1 MTTFSLCL
9 LFLSTVSKLSM
20 LSMLCFELF
29 RILPGVISSD
39 LYTSVSLVSLSM
51 VGWVYNTL
59 LPVDRGD
66 AVAGPFV
73 LPSLVCMS
81 TFLFAV
87 VNGFLELL
95 FVLLTGLY
103 ASFVFIFFLFFFI
116 STIAPLLRPPFL
128 WLCCGSFIWVLP
140 TSFVLV

>member
-51 VGWVYNTL
+51 VGWVHNTLLL

-73 LPSLVCMS
+73 LTSLVCMS
-81 TFLFAV
+81 TSLFSV

-103 ASFVFIFFLFFFI
+103 ASF
-116 STIAPLLRPPFL
+116 PLILGVGWNP
-128 WLCCGSFIWVLP
+128 
-140 TSFVLV
+140 